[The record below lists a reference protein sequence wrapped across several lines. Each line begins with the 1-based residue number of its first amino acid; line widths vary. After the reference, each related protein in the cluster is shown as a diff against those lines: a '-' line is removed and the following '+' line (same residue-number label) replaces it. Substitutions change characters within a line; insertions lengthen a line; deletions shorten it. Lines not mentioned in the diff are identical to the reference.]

1 MRFFLALWSG
11 KLAIWG
17 SRLFGWGGSSLP
29 GRIARRIDPQVMT
42 RLSAQVAGGN
52 IIISGTNGKTT
63 TAKMISEMTQASGLQ
78 LTHNRAGANLI
89 TGLTTAYLQSATAL
103 GRIGTDL
110 GLLEV
115 DEATVPRA
123 AAEVSPKA
131 MVVTNFFRDQLD
143 RFGELEHTVRFIR
156 RGLEKMPPTSIAVLN
171 ADDPLVANLGRT
183 TPTRTLFYGIEAP
196 GLGSS
201 DVDHTAEA
209 KHCVHCGAR
218 YQYSVYYYAH
228 LGQWRCPNC
237 GKDRPEPQVV
247 LTSFVNEGSR
257 GSSLT
262 IRLPEGNEI
271 EAHISIPG
279 LYNVYNALAAAA
291 AAQALGLS
299 PANIKAGLESFSSHF
314 GRMEMISLGDREIFL
329 ALVKNPVG
337 FNQVIRTINET
348 REEKTLLIAINDRY
362 ADGTDVSWL
371 WDVDFESLV
380 AGQEHVKAVVT
391 SGLRAEDMALRL
403 KYAGLDTGRMQMESN
418 LKQALEK
425 GLRSI
430 GPGEILYV
438 LPTYTAMLEVREI
451 LTKMGY
457 ARKFWEV

>member
-1 MRFFLALWSG
+1 MRFYLALWVG

-29 GRIARRIDPQVMT
+29 GRVARRLDPRVLE
-42 RLSAQVAGGN
+42 RLAGQPTGGN
-52 IIISGTNGKTT
+52 LMISGTNGKTT
-63 TAKMISEMTQASGLQ
+63 TAKMISEIATASGFR

-89 TGLTTAYLQSATAL
+89 SGLTTAYLQAASPA
-103 GRIGTDL
+103 GRVTTDL

-123 AAEVSPKA
+123 AEEVSPKA

-156 RGLEKMPPTSIAVLN
+156 RGLERMRPDSIAVLN

-183 TPTRTLFYGIEAP
+183 APTQVLYYGIDAP
-196 GLGSS
+196 GLGSHE
-201 DVDHTAEA
+201 VDHTAEA
-209 KHCVHCGAR
+209 KHCVICGAR
-218 YQYSVYYYAH
+218 YEYNVYYYAH
-228 LGQWRCPNC
+228 LGKFRCPNC
-237 GKDRPEPQVV
+237 GNSRPDPQVV
-247 LTSFVNEGSR
+247 LTDLVSEGSR
-257 GSSLT
+257 GSRLT
-262 IRLPEGNEI
+262 IGLPGGKI
-271 EAHISIPG
+271 VEARISIPG

-291 AAQALGLS
+291 AASALGIS
-299 PANIKAGLESFSSHF
+299 PVNIKAGLESFSSHF
-314 GRMEMISLGDREIFL
+314 GRMELISLGDREIFL

-348 REEKTLLIAINDRY
+348 REQKTLLIAINDKY
-362 ADGTDVSWL
+362 ADGRDVSWL

-380 AGQEHVKAVVT
+380 AGQEHVKTVIA

-403 KYAGLDTGRMQMESN
+403 KYAGLEVARVQMEVD
-418 LKQALEK
+418 LRQALEK

-430 GPGEILYV
+430 NAGEILYV